1 MPAVKTRPKT
11 IVGLK
16 ELRENVG
23 EYIALVGKGMAFTV
37 VRRSQ
42 PVFNITP
49 VANEDDGAWETVID
63 FTKFK
68 RGGIDIKELIKRL
81 K

>member
-1 MPAVKTRPKT
+1 MPAVKTKQKS
-11 IVGLK
+11 IIGLK
-16 ELRENVG
+16 ELRENVD
-23 EYIALVGKGMAFTV
+23 EYITMVGKGMTFTV
-37 VRRSQ
+37 VRRSR

-49 VANEDDGAWETVID
+49 VDSEDDGVWETVID